1 MEEKNW
7 LALALEQAQ
16 VSQLLETN
24 PYTQKYGLAL
34 SPEDAH
40 ELMEKRKQTLADTK
54 RVEFGQGIL
63 PKIIYEF
70 CDSAYIHQSDY
81 AETLAGLQ
89 DIFFHFK
96 NELLDEVLKQS
107 AKEIWIICQAPVCR
121 SLHRQCGPDIRDIK
135 RPMAKAFTN
144 SLTKFQDGT
153 ENCIRK
159 H

>member
-70 CDSAYIHQSDY
+70 CDSAYI
-81 AETLAGLQ
+81 E
-89 DIFFHFK
+89 
-96 NELLDEVLKQS
+96 
-107 AKEIWIICQAPVCR
+107 
-121 SLHRQCGPDIRDIK
+121 
-135 RPMAKAFTN
+135 
-144 SLTKFQDGT
+144 
-153 ENCIRK
+153 
-159 H
+159 